1 MTQTRND
8 IMTTAS
14 ILGLIRHLLTF
25 AGGYAIAN
33 GLADEATIEQLVG
46 GIVTVLG
53 VFWSIKNKA
62 NQ

>member
-1 MTQTRND
+1 MNKTQT
-8 IMTTAS
+8 
-14 ILGLIRHLLTF
+14 LGIVRHLLTF
-25 AGGYAIAN
+25 GGGFIVAK
-33 GLADEATIEQLVG
+33 GWGTEALVAELIG